1 MLKYYSSIRVL
12 SKALTAEDIENI
24 LNIKFD
30 EKREIGQPRTIKTI
44 LKFNENIWI
53 LKSNTE
59 ANLPLENHIENL
71 FEKIGP
77 EIKNFPKLD
86 ENNCE
91 VVCQCIIEGNSE
103 EDGYPEIYFSPN
115 LIKKLSIINASIDVD
130 IYI

>member
-12 SKALTAEDIENI
+12 SKSLNAEEIENI

-53 LKSNTE
+53 LKSNTD
-59 ANLPLENHIENL
+59 ANLPLENHIESL
-71 FEKIGP
+71 FDKIGP
-77 EIKNFPKLD
+77 EIKRFSQLE
-86 ENNCE
+86 ENDCR

-103 EDGYPEIYFSPN
+103 EDGYPEINFSPN

-130 IYI
+130 LYI